1 MKAHL
6 LYADRDFRPGAA
18 LPSHA
23 ADLTADL
30 GLEALFDAMAAGDEL
45 LRQVA
50 VAGVLGSLTDG
61 DPEVRYRQDA
71 LRDALA
77 RPDTVREIYA
87 LASEALE
94 RERHLYGWAFRL
106 NPDAILHRSM
116 RVLAMQL
123 DLLERLRRIADDQV
137 DEARSDAFR
146 RLFALL
152 RTELS
157 DAFLATARRHLG
169 LLEFKGGILV
179 SARLGSGNV
188 GTEYVLRRAHPDTR
202 PRWRRLLPGE
212 RTSLSMRIDDRDEA
226 GHRTLRELTGRG
238 VNHVAN
244 AVAQSAEHVTA
255 FFHSLQAEVGF
266 YVGCL
271 NLHEQLTDI
280 GAPVCFPGLA
290 HPGAPRLA
298 CRGLYDPCLS
308 LVARS
313 RAVGN
318 DVAADGR
325 PLIVV
330 TGANRGGKSTFLR
343 SVGTAQLMLQAGM
356 FVAAAEFTASPASG
370 TFTHFARE
378 EDDSMSRGK
387 LDEELSRMSLLADVL
402 APGSLALFNES
413 FSSTNERE
421 GSEIARQVV
430 RALVDSG
437 VRVCYVTHL
446 YDLAKS
452 LHESRDD
459 GALFLRAE
467 RTPDGTRTFRI
478 VEGEPESTSY
488 GEDIYRQVFGVD
500 HSPDG

>member
-30 GLEALFDAMAAGDEL
+30 GLDALFDAMAAGDEL
-45 LRQVA
+45 LREVA
-50 VAGVLGSLTDG
+50 VAGVLGSSEDG
-61 DPEVRYRQDA
+61 DAEVRYRQDA

-77 RPDTVREIYA
+77 RPEAVRKIYT

-116 RVLAMQL
+116 QVLAMQL
-123 DLLERLRRIADDQV
+123 DLLEQLRRIADAHV
-137 DEARSDAFR
+137 DEAGSDAFR
-146 RLFALL
+146 QLFALL
-152 RTELS
+152 RSELS
-157 DAFLATARRHLG
+157 DAFLATARRHLA
-169 LLEFKGGILV
+169 LLEFKAGMLV

-188 GTEYVLRRAHPDTR
+188 GTDYVLRRAHTDPR

-226 GHRTLRELTGRG
+226 GHRTLRELKGRG

-271 NLHEQLTDI
+271 NLHQQLTDLD
-280 GAPVCFPGLA
+280 APVCFPDLTQ
-290 HPGAPRLA
+290 PGSPTLS

-308 LVARS
+308 LAAGS

-343 SVGTAQLMLQAGM
+343 SIGTAQLMLQAGM
-356 FVAAAEFTASPASG
+356 FVAAAEFSASPAIG

-378 EDDSMSRGK
+378 EDDSMTHGK
-387 LDEELSRMSLLADVL
+387 LDEELSRMSRLADVL
-402 APGSLALFNES
+402 APGSLVLFNES

-430 RALVDSG
+430 RALVDAG

-446 YDLAKS
+446 YDLAES
-452 LHESRDD
+452 LYAARGDD
-459 GALFLRAE
+459 PLFLRAE
-467 RTPDGTRTFRI
+467 RLPDGTRTFRM
-478 VEGEPESTSY
+478 VEGEPEPTSY
-488 GEDIYRQVFGVD
+488 GEDIYQLVFGVNP
-500 HSPDG
+500 SPDG